1 MDLSGDR
8 SGKPLDYLRQIIQ
21 SEQLA
26 LGVSIPA
33 IVDSF
38 DPATQMLEA
47 TPVIRRRRRLEDG
60 STEVEDRQRQI
71 KVPLCTP
78 YVRTLG
84 FSLTMPISAG
94 DHVLFI
100 FSDRGIDLWQE
111 TGEISD
117 PPDVKNVRA
126 HNYTDAIYILAPI
139 PLSDPIEDYQIDST
153 ELRNRDRSCAIQ
165 IWDDHAEV
173 RAPLTN
179 STEWTIG
186 GDIEE
191 FAPGN
196 IQETA
201 LGNIEEFAVGD
212 ITEDALGDI
221 ASDAAGEI
229 TRLSAFGHS
238 TTTGTSIDEIAGTS
252 INETAVTGNINETAT
267 AGSVNSTAALAQNLT
282 AGTTVII
289 TGGTTVTIYGTG
301 KVLVESAAE
310 VEIKAPVVNVTAPVV
325 NLTGALTTV
334 TGNLVVTGSVTAA
347 GFSGPASAAANFANG
362 LSTPSAVIN
371 GIESKTHKHTETGT
385 VTGIPIAGP

>member
-1 MDLSGDR
+1 MDLSADR

-21 SEQLA
+21 SEQLS

-117 PPDVKNVRA
+117 PPDIKNVRA

-139 PLSDPIEDYQIDST
+139 PLSDPIEDYQIDSA

-201 LGNIEEFAVGD
+201 LGDIEEFAAGD
-212 ITEDALGDI
+212 ITETALGDI
-221 ASDAAGEI
+221 DGDAGGSISE
-229 TRLSAFGHS
+229 LSVLSNS
-238 TTTGTSIDEIAGTS
+238 TTAGTS
-252 INETAVTGNINETAT
+252 VNETAVTGNINETAT
-267 AGSVNSTAALAQNLT
+267 AGSINNTAALAHNIT
-282 AGTTVII
+282 AGTTI
-289 TGGTTVTIYGTG
+289 TVDAGGKI
-301 KVLVESAAE
+301 LIESDVE
-310 VEIKAPVVNVTAPVV
+310 VEVKAPIATITAPVV
-325 NLTGALTTV
+325 NIAGATTTI
-334 TGNLVVTGSVTAA
+334 TGNLIVTGTVTAA

-362 LSTPSAVIN
+362 LSTPNAVIN
-371 GIESKTHKHTETGT
+371 GIESKTHKHNETGT
-385 VTGIPIAGP
+385 QTGIPIAGP